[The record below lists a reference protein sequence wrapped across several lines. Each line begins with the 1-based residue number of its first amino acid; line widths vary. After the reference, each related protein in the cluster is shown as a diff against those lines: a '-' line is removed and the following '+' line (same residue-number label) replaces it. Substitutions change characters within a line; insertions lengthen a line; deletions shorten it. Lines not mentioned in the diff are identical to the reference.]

1 MTLGLK
7 DLYYAVC
14 TEADGAESYG
24 TPKKMAEAMSADL
37 SVKTADGSLY
47 ADDTLSESV
56 TEFASGTLKL
66 GIKDLTPEVLA
77 ELLGQAVD
85 KNSVVWA
92 GKEDEP
98 PYVAVGFRAK
108 KTGGKYRYVWLLKAK
123 FKVPSEKYETKGESI
138 KFNTPDIE
146 ASFTTRK
153 KDNLW
158 KADFVGTEESAAA
171 KTWFT
176 AVPEKAAAMP
186 WLVLWVICMLKAG
199 LCRTTYRTPIT
210 ISWVRRTQ
218 NIQQRWIM
226 ATMAIL

>member
-1 MTLGLK
+1 
-7 DLYYAVC
+7 
-14 TEADGAESYG
+14 
-24 TPKKMAEAMSADL
+24 MAKRKYKRLHYEDRQTIEAMSKQGS
-37 SVKTADGSLY
+37 SVSDIAEVLGTHR
-47 ADDTLSESV
+47 DTIYR
-56 TEFASGTLKL
+56 EFKRCNATLK
-66 GIKDLTPEVLA
+66 TYTA
-77 ELLGQAVD
+77 AAGQQ
-85 KNSVVWA
+85 
-92 GKEDEP
+92 P

-176 AVPEKAAAMP
+176 AVPEKAAAMES
-186 WLVLWVICMLKAG
+186 V
-199 LCRTTYRTPIT
+199 
-210 ISWVRRTQ
+210 
-218 NIQQRWIM
+218 
-226 ATMAIL
+226 